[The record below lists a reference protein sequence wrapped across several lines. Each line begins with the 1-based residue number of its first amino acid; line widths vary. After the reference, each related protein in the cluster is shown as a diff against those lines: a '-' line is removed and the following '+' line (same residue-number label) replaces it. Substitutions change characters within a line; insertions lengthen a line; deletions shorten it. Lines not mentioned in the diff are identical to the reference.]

1 MEFNWEVK
9 ARGPERT
16 MKVFVKACCVYI
28 FNNCYPCANDLEN
41 ASNMG

>member
-16 MKVFVKACCVYI
+16 MKVFAKHVVYI